1 VRACRLSSVNAFFP
15 TEISTVSPR
24 ASPPFT
30 AAGAL
35 EKVRLI
41 EDSWNSRD
49 PNWVALAYTIDSHWR
64 NGAEF
69 LSGRAAI
76 EAFLS
81 RKWARELEYRLI
93 TELWALTNERL
104 GVRVAYEFHDDSGSW
119 FRAYGSESWEFD
131 ADGLIRRRIA
141 SAEERPIVESN
152 RSLHWPLGRRPD
164 AHPGLGDLGF

>member
-1 VRACRLSSVNAFFP
+1 MGRGAVNAFFP
-15 TEISTVSPR
+15 MERSSVSPR

-30 AAGAL
+30 ATSAP

-49 PNWVALAYTIDSHWR
+49 PNRVALVYAIDSHWR
-64 NGAEF
+64 NDAEF

-76 EAFLS
+76 EAFLT

-93 TELWALTNERL
+93 AELWAFTNDRL
-104 GVRVAYEFHDDSGSW
+104 AVRVAYEFHNESGSW
-119 FRAYGSESWEFD
+119 FRACGSESWEFD

-141 SAEERPIVESN
+141 SVNERPIVDSN
-152 RSLHWPLGRRPD
+152 RSFHWPLGRRPD
-164 AHPGLGDLGF
+164 GHPGLSDLGL